1 MKSKEER
8 KAERMKKPLWK
19 RILNG
24 IGTGLVVVVVGIV
37 VVFGIASLTAQTT
50 YGVKVIFNHAL
61 LVVLTDS
68 MEPTYPVGSAVF
80 IEKVDAKDI
89 KVVDDLT
96 FYYDDLGMTITHRV
110 SNISE
115 NNGIYT
121 FTLHGINTKSTQ
133 CGSEDNPQDC
143 TDQTQVVTY
152 DKVVGKVVGSS
163 LAFGKFYSF
172 MTTPWGLVIILLIPG
187 GYLIFVSIST
197 IIKTLK
203 EKDDE
208 DKLEVTG
215 PNGDKISIDSTS
227 KNEKYSSLSEEDK
240 KRLKQDLLN
249 EMLKNKEGG
258 NKDDK

>member
-8 KAERMKKPLWK
+8 KAERLKKPLWK
-19 RILNG
+19 RILSG
-24 IGTGLVVVVVGIV
+24 IGTGLVVIIVGIV
-37 VVFGIASLTAQTT
+37 VVFGIASLVAPTT
-50 YGVKVIFNHAL
+50 YGVKVIFNHAV

-68 MEPTYPVGSAVF
+68 MEPAYPVGSAVF
-80 IEKVDAKDI
+80 VETVKAEDI
-89 KVVDDLT
+89 KVGDDLT
-96 FYYDDLGMTITHRV
+96 FYYDQLGMTITHRV
-110 SNISE
+110 SNIDN

-121 FTLHGINTKSTQ
+121 FTLHGINTHSTQ

-172 MTTPWGLVIILLIPG
+172 MTTPWGLVIVLLIPG
-187 GYLIFVSIST
+187 GYLIFVSIQT
-197 IIKTLK
+197 IVKTLK

-208 DKLEVTG
+208 EKLEVT
-215 PNGDKISIDSTS
+215 DKDGNKVVIDSNST
-227 KNEKYSSLSEEDK
+227 KEDKYSSLSEEDK

-258 NKDDK
+258 NKNE